1 MQVENTGQRHD
12 GGRRDLRLM
21 STGTQRKRHPHS
33 LRWVT
38 LDPDEATTN
47 LLATPFGVSNKTV
60 RRDHA
65 GLPDLRVA
73 IEENV
78 CRPGLK
84 TCSLSRESIVKLLM
98 PLRMRYRG
106 SAAYNSAGRNINA
119 KQTTPPDPSGNLNAS
134 ITLTSRKKIKTDI
147 FRFGT
152 ATEIIAPN
160 RTKPKSLKNSNKAP
174 PNARLHLNAR
184 QVRRTEHHLHRS
196 ACHYPNLKTIQ

>member
-1 MQVENTGQRHD
+1 MN
-12 GGRRDLRLM
+12 
-21 STGTQRKRHPHS
+21 TGTQRKRHPHS

-47 LLATPFGVSNKTV
+47 LLAAPFGVSKMTV

-65 GLPDLRVA
+65 GQLDLRVA

-84 TCSLSRESIVKLLM
+84 TCSPSCKLIGKLLT
-98 PLRMRYRG
+98 PLRMRFRG
-106 SAAYNSAGRNINA
+106 IAAYNSAGRNINA

-134 ITLTSRKKIKTDI
+134 ITLTSTKKKIETDI

-152 ATEIIAPN
+152 ATEVIDPESLRTEIPQELQQGTNHSTSDSPSSNEKAG
-160 RTKPKSLKNSNKAP
+160 RTK
-174 PNARLHLNAR
+174 
-184 QVRRTEHHLHRS
+184 Q
-196 ACHYPNLKTIQ
+196 